1 VSTTLNSVNTNP
13 AHGAP
18 GYHKGTDTMS
28 NAENVIALV
37 ARVAQIK
44 GHLAY
49 WVQAANEFTADLQDT
64 LSELDDTTR
73 DADYMADLHTYYD
86 DIAGELQVALNERD
100 HWRGLL
106 VKTLASIA
114 HAIPP
119 APRA

>member
-1 VSTTLNSVNTNP
+1 MP
-13 AHGAP
+13 
-18 GYHKGTDTMS
+18 

-37 ARVAQIK
+37 ALVAQIK

-49 WVQAANEFTADLQDT
+49 WVQAANEFTAELQDT
-64 LSELDDTTR
+64 RIELNDTTQ
-73 DADYMADLHTYYD
+73 DSDYMDELRDYYD
-86 DIAGELQVALNERD
+86 DVAGELQVALNERD
-100 HWRGLL
+100 HWRKLL